1 MRQFRLIRGVQLGIK
16 NLMLHALRS
25 LLTVLGL
32 VFGVG
37 SVIAMLSVGEGAS
50 QQALDQI
57 RKLGSNNIILS
68 SKKLVAEEASG
79 ARPAMMSIYGLT
91 YDDDARLRESLPTVQ
106 ETVPAKVVRLE
117 GRLGE
122 RALELRVVGTTPDW
136 FELVSRPVLAGRV
149 LSNGDYDSNAGV
161 CVLTETG
168 ARKLTATEH
177 VVGQPISIGGNVFK
191 IIGIVVN
198 EKGSSS
204 IPIPDQDVDAYIPL
218 STARERYGD
227 HISRRTEGA
236 MLREYVELHLIL
248 VQVDNTD
255 DVEATA
261 GAIDLMLKRFHKKE
275 DYDISVPLALL
286 KQAEATKRTFNIVLG
301 SIAGI
306 SLVVGGIGIMNIML
320 ATVTERTREIGIRR
334 AIGAKQRQII
344 SQFLIETVVLSS
356 IGGVLGIGLGVVL
369 PWAIT
374 HATKMPTII
383 TMWSI
388 LLSLGISVAV
398 GIVFGLY
405 PAFRASRLD
414 PIEALRH
421 E

>member
-1 MRQFRLIRGVQLGIK
+1 MIRWIQLGIK

-50 QQALDQI
+50 KQALDQI

-68 SKKLVAEEASG
+68 SKKLVSEQASG

-106 ETVPAKVVRLE
+106 ETVPAKIVRLE

-122 RALELRVVGTTPDW
+122 RAMELRVVGTTPDW

-177 VVGQPISIGGNVFK
+177 VVGQPISIGGNVFN

-227 HISRRTEGA
+227 HVFRRTEGA
-236 MLREYVELHLIL
+236 MLREYVELHMIL
-248 VQVDNTD
+248 VEVAGPSTGN
-255 DVEATA
+255 VEATA
-261 GAIDLMLKRFHKKE
+261 GAIDLMLKRFHKNE

-286 KQAEATKRTFNIVLG
+286 RQAEATKRTFNIVLG

-356 IGGVLGIGLGVVL
+356 IGGFLGIGLGVAL
-369 PWAIT
+369 PWFIT
-374 HATKMPTII
+374 YFTKMPTII